1 MPTAPLPY
9 WLTKRQ
15 VCELT
20 KLSRSTIERA
30 MRDGELRYVKVGTR
44 LVRFEPEWVDEW
56 FERRGRPPEG
66 PINPDALASRVNIA
80 DPHGHQVTGGEL
92 RQWLVDAGYA
102 EQDQFGRIVLKPDAR
117 RLVSQAFG

>member
-1 MPTAPLPY
+1 MLVSRSVRSTGRSPTASSATSPVADASSEI
-9 WLTKRQ
+9 K
-15 VCELT
+15 
-20 KLSRSTIERA
+20 
-30 MRDGELRYVKVGTR
+30 
-44 LVRFEPEWVDEW
+44 PEWIDEW
-56 FERRGRPPEG
+56 LERRGRPPEG